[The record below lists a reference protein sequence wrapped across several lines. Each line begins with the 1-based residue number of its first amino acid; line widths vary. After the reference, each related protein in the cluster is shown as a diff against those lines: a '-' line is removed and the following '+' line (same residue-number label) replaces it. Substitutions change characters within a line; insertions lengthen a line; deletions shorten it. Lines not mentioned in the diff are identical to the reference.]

1 MCLAVQGTVL
11 RTTGSSPEELRRVPQ
26 CGAIHPPYPT
36 RMDPRDALTEPR
48 DAAPAPNKTFVLSGL
63 RGWGR
68 APPQAQAPRDFA
80 LRKGQRVGNWGVRRG
95 ARVARRLFIS
105 VPFLR
110 TDLVTGLLRQN
121 QFFLERQNIFV
132 PGPGWQVR
140 AFWEEMLRKC
150 WRFVLS
156 SLFKNSLPV
165 FCVSRMFSSFD
176 AVM

>member
-1 MCLAVQGTVL
+1 M
-11 RTTGSSPEELRRVPQ
+11 GSW
-26 CGAIHPPYPT
+26 GAK
-36 RMDPRDALTEPR
+36 E
-48 DAAPAPNKTFVLSGL
+48 G
-63 RGWGR
+63 
-68 APPQAQAPRDFA
+68 
-80 LRKGQRVGNWGVRRG
+80 RG
-95 ARVARRLFIS
+95 ARAARRLFIS

-132 PGPGWQVR
+132 PGPGWQVQ

-156 SLFKNSLPV
+156 SLLKNSLPV